1 MNGAS
6 PAALSTCS
14 RRSPDFGHRAA
25 AHVAAA
31 VLSVPIHETTM
42 HTLTIDDVLLK
53 GKKVLVRVDFNVPMT
68 PDMKVADD
76 KRIIES
82 LPTIRRILSQ
92 GASVILMSHLGRPKG
107 RPNPEFS
114 LKPVADYLATLM
126 NHPVQ
131 FAKDC
136 IGPEVHE
143 MVRALKPGDIL
154 MLENLRYHPEEE
166 ANDENFAKELGSLGD
181 VYVNDAFGTAHRAH
195 ASTEG
200 ITHFLRPAVAGYLMK
215 KEIDYLTS
223 AVSNPARPYL
233 AILGGAKISGKIDV
247 IHNLLPKIDA
257 LVIGGGMAF
266 TFLRAQGLEIG
277 DSIVEE
283 EKLELA
289 KDLLDQMRELH
300 KRFILPVDC
309 VIADRMENDAQ
320 RKVVPVSKIPSG
332 WRGLDIGPETVK
344 VINMEVRRAKTIVW
358 NGPMGVFEMP
368 NFANGTLE
376 VARLLAEATKAG
388 AKTIVGGGDSAA
400 AVAKAGFETQISHVS
415 TGGGASLEFLEGR
428 TLPGLAALA
437 IE

>member
-1 MNGAS
+1 
-6 PAALSTCS
+6 
-14 RRSPDFGHRAA
+14 
-25 AHVAAA
+25 
-31 VLSVPIHETTM
+31 M

-53 GKKVLVRVDFNVPMT
+53 GKRVLVRVDFNVPMT

-82 LPTIRRILSQ
+82 LPTIRKILSQ

-114 LKPVADYLATLM
+114 LKPVADYLSTLISR
-126 NHPVQ
+126 PVQ

-136 IGPEVHE
+136 IGPEVHA
-143 MVRALKPGDIL
+143 MAAALKPGDIL

-166 ANDENFAKELGSLGD
+166 ANDEAFAKELASLGD

-215 KEIDYLTS
+215 KEIDYLSS
-223 AVSNPARPYL
+223 AVLDPARPYV

-247 IHNLLPKIDA
+247 IQNLLPKIDA

-266 TFLRAQGLEIG
+266 TFFRAQGLEIG
-277 DSIVEE
+277 DSMVEE
-283 EKLELA
+283 EKLDLA
-289 KDLLDQMRELH
+289 KNLLDQMRAQH

-309 VIADRMENDAQ
+309 VIADRMENDAH
-320 RKVVPVSKIPSG
+320 RKVVPVGKIPPG

-437 IE
+437 VG

>member
-1 MNGAS
+1 
-6 PAALSTCS
+6 
-14 RRSPDFGHRAA
+14 
-25 AHVAAA
+25 
-31 VLSVPIHETTM
+31 M

-82 LPTIRRILSQ
+82 LPTIRKILSQ

-107 RPNPEFS
+107 HPNPEFS
-114 LKPVADYLATLM
+114 LKPVADYLSTLI
-126 NHPVQ
+126 NRPVQ

-136 IGPEVHE
+136 IGPEVHQ
-143 MVRALKPGDIL
+143 MVDALKPGDIL

-166 ANDENFAKELGSLGD
+166 ANDEAFSKELASLGD

-223 AVSNPARPYL
+223 AVTNPARPYL

-247 IHNLLPKIDA
+247 IQNLLPKIDA

-277 DSIVEE
+277 DSMVEE
-283 EKLELA
+283 EKLDLA
-289 KDLLDQMRELH
+289 KDLLGQMAAQH

-309 VIADRMENDAQ
+309 VIADRMENNAQ
-320 RKVVPVSKIPSG
+320 RRVVPVTKIPPG

-437 IE
+437 VG

>member
-1 MNGAS
+1 
-6 PAALSTCS
+6 
-14 RRSPDFGHRAA
+14 
-25 AHVAAA
+25 
-31 VLSVPIHETTM
+31 M
-42 HTLTIDDVLLK
+42 HILTIDDILLK
-53 GKKVLVRVDFNVPMT
+53 GKRVLLRVDFNVPMT

-82 LPTIRRILSQ
+82 LPTIRKILAQ
-92 GASVILMSHLGRPKG
+92 GASLILMSHLGRPKG

-114 LKPVADYLATLM
+114 LKPVAEYLAGLM
-126 NHPVQ
+126 NRPVQ
-131 FAKDC
+131 FARDC
-136 IGPEVHE
+136 VGPEVKE
-143 MVRALKPGDIL
+143 MVGALKPGGIL
-154 MLENLRYHPEEE
+154 MLENLRYHPGEE
-166 ANDENFAKELGSLGD
+166 ANDLDFAKELASFGD

-200 ITHFLRPAVAGYLMK
+200 VTRFLKPSVAGYLMK
-215 KEIDYLTS
+215 KEIEYLSS
-223 AVSNPARPYL
+223 AVLNPVRPYV

-247 IHNLLPKIDA
+247 IQNLLPKIDA

-266 TFLRAQGLEIG
+266 TFFRAQGLEIG
-277 DSIVEE
+277 DSMVEE
-283 EKLELA
+283 EKLDMAKSLLA
-289 KDLLDQMRELH
+289 EMRAQK

-309 VIADRMENDAQ
+309 VIADRFENGAN
-320 RKVVPVSKIPSG
+320 RKVVPIAKIPPG

-428 TLPGLAALA
+428 TLPGLAALEA
-437 IE
+437 Q